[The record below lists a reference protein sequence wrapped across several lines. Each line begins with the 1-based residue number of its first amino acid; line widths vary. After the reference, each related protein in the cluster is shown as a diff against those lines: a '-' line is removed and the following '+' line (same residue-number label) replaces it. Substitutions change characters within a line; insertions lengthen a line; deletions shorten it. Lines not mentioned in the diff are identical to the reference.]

1 VYDLLWIENYGPLAY
16 YFRTRGAAGTKPTF
30 FKINDVA
37 TLAWDEA
44 EQIALNY
51 RKLEDDNIDP
61 LRWREQA
68 KLDASRRSEQQDV

>member
-1 VYDLLWIENYGPLAY
+1 LLPDGSSLS
-16 YFRTRGAAGTKPTF
+16 T
-30 FKINDVA
+30 NDVA